1 MDQHWA
7 TASGQSHHKLQFC
20 GLAAQKFEKGG
31 PHGSP
36 FLYGMS
42 MAITNIDIDEVA
54 CRKVMERYQL
64 ATMNDAVNFALNQLV
79 DEPMTLEEALAM
91 EGTGWDGDLAEMRR
105 VRFPLTELLPS

>member
-1 MDQHWA
+1 
-7 TASGQSHHKLQFC
+7 
-20 GLAAQKFEKGG
+20 
-31 PHGSP
+31 
-36 FLYGMS
+36 MS